1 MHKTGY
7 TFYGW
12 DVLGSNKFYWEG
24 YGNNGGTID
33 IDSLPGRDVTLK
45 ARWNPLICTITYTGM
60 DGAAAGENTPRKHT
74 YGTDTVIPE
83 PSRTGYAFAGWR
95 VNGGTK
101 AVKELT
107 LGATDY
113 TADITLEAT
122 WTAGTYS
129 VFFEKNA
136 TDATGTMAAQEFT
149 FEQTQALNAN
159 QFTRRGYG
167 FSGWATYK
175 EAKDADYLDEA
186 QYTLTRAA
194 DATLYALWEAI
205 EYTVTYYSDGA
216 VAAAGDNPP
225 TYTVDGEEAT
235 LTGLTK
241 DGYTFAGWYTTSTF
255 AAGTEITKLPG
266 GHAEDLTLYAK
277 WEEDVYTIRY
287 DLGEASGATNPN
299 KRLTKVAKGDV
310 VTLKP
315 ASATGWIFE
324 GWALSADT
332 EALTRK
338 EDGTTEHMPVD
349 NVTYYAKWTHP
360 RYTITYTPG
369 EGIDPVPVT
378 GHYSTRIT
386 EPTFTAPSGLKLLG
400 WLDEDGNVWSRSYFP
415 AEDVTLTAVWGL
427 GDIESDEDFLAV
439 AARSKTYRYKD
450 TKIKQSIK
458 LKADVNAPAGKQ
470 LDLCYLN
477 GSFSSYRT
485 THTITI
491 TGKTG
496 YKPLFG
502 SWVTGCGDG
511 CTISRIQVAF
521 AEDTITVDHTSE
533 AEQINWG
540 LLIGKMDI
548 DVTLEDCTVL
558 GGSANGSESVDVN
571 YASVWRVT
579 GEPSEN
585 IGALVGYNFGGKI
598 IDCAVGG
605 KDAYVTMNIEAQ
617 HCAVYWIGGLVGR
630 NEGTIT
636 YSASGRT
643 ASTKVVLGCSNGA
656 TSVGGLVGLMDNS
669 NAKLTL
675 SNLLSGMYTYTNY
688 TEGVTGL
695 LKATRG
701 LLVGTIN
708 RGTVSIGS
716 GATVYAEDASLPA
729 CGKINGGTVSCDNVT
744 GSLWEI
750 Q

>member
-1 MHKTGY
+1 M
-7 TFYGW
+7 
-12 DVLGSNKFYWEG
+12 
-24 YGNNGGTID
+24 
-33 IDSLPGRDVTLK
+33 
-45 ARWNPLICTITYTGM
+45 
-60 DGAAAGENTPRKHT
+60 
-74 YGTDTVIPE
+74 
-83 PSRTGYAFAGWR
+83 
-95 VNGGTK
+95 
-101 AVKELT
+101 
-107 LGATDY
+107 
-113 TADITLEAT
+113 
-122 WTAGTYS
+122 
-129 VFFEKNA
+129 
-136 TDATGTMAAQEFT
+136 
-149 FEQTQALNAN
+149 
-159 QFTRRGYG
+159 
-167 FSGWATYK
+167 
-175 EAKDADYLDEA
+175 
-186 QYTLTRAA
+186 
-194 DATLYALWEAI
+194 
-205 EYTVTYYSDGA
+205 
-216 VAAAGDNPP
+216 
-225 TYTVDGEEAT
+225 
-235 LTGLTK
+235 
-241 DGYTFAGWYTTSTF
+241 
-255 AAGTEITKLPG
+255 
-266 GHAEDLTLYAK
+266 
-277 WEEDVYTIRY
+277 
-287 DLGEASGATNPN
+287 
-299 KRLTKVAKGDV
+299 AKGDV

-338 EDGTTEHMPVD
+338 EDGTTEHKPVD

-369 EGIDPVPVT
+369 EGIDSVPVT
-378 GHYSTRIT
+378 GYYNNRIT

-400 WLDEDGNVWSRSYFP
+400 WLDEDENVWNSYRFP
-415 AEDVTLTAVWGL
+415 AKDVTLTAVWGL
-427 GDIESDEDFLAV
+427 GDIESDADFLAV
-439 AARSKTYRYKD
+439 ADRSRTYTYKA
-450 TKIKQSIK
+450 TKIRQSIE
-458 LKADVNAPAGKQ
+458 LKADVSVRAGTQ
-470 LDLCYLN
+470 LDLNYLN
-477 GSFSSYRT
+477 GTFASTDGYAVY
-485 THTITI
+485 TITI
-491 TGKTG
+491 TGSKG
-496 YKPLFG
+496 YRPLFG
-502 SWVTGCGDG
+502 SYISGSYDG
-511 CTISRIQVAF
+511 CTISRINVAF
-521 AEDTITVDHTSE
+521 AEDEITVDHTSE

-579 GEPSEN
+579 GKPSEN

-708 RGTVSIGS
+708 RGTVSIGRR
-716 GATVYAEDASLPA
+716 
-729 CGKINGGTVSCDNVT
+729 KINGSP
-744 GSLWEI
+744 
-750 Q
+750 

>member
-1 MHKTGY
+1 M
-7 TFYGW
+7 
-12 DVLGSNKFYWEG
+12 
-24 YGNNGGTID
+24 
-33 IDSLPGRDVTLK
+33 
-45 ARWNPLICTITYTGM
+45 
-60 DGAAAGENTPRKHT
+60 
-74 YGTDTVIPE
+74 
-83 PSRTGYAFAGWR
+83 
-95 VNGGTK
+95 
-101 AVKELT
+101 KELT

-129 VFFEKNA
+129 VHFDANA
-136 TDATGTMAAQEFT
+136 SDATGTMDD
-149 FEQTQALNAN
+149 QAFAYGETKKLNAN
-159 QFTRRGYG
+159 GFTRTGYQ
-167 FSGWATYK
+167 FLGWNTTPDK
-175 EAKDADYLDEA
+175 TGLEADYANMAE
-186 QYTLTRAA
+186 YTLAQA
-194 DATLYALWEAI
+194 ENVTLYAHWYLTAYGVRYELNGGTMP
-205 EYTVTYYSDGA
+205 EEGCPDSYTVESEDA
-216 VAAAGDNPP
+216 SLSEP
-225 TYTVDGEEAT
+225 TKA
-235 LTGLTK
+235 
-241 DGYTFAGWYTTSTF
+241 GYTFAGWYTTSTF

-266 GHAEDLTLYAK
+266 GHAENLTLYAK

-287 DLGEASGATNPN
+287 DLGEVSGATNPN
-299 KRLTKVAKGDV
+299 RSLTKVAKGEAV
-310 VTLKP
+310 MLKP
-315 ASATGWIFE
+315 ASAAGWIFE

-369 EGIDPVPVT
+369 EGIDSVPVT
-378 GHYSTRIT
+378 GHYNNRIT
-386 EPTFTAPSGLKLLG
+386 EPTFTTPSGLKLLG

-708 RGTVSIGS
+708 RGTVSSGS

>member
-1 MHKTGY
+1 
-7 TFYGW
+7 
-12 DVLGSNKFYWEG
+12 
-24 YGNNGGTID
+24 
-33 IDSLPGRDVTLK
+33 
-45 ARWNPLICTITYTGM
+45 
-60 DGAAAGENTPRKHT
+60 
-74 YGTDTVIPE
+74 
-83 PSRTGYAFAGWR
+83 
-95 VNGGTK
+95 
-101 AVKELT
+101 
-107 LGATDY
+107 
-113 TADITLEAT
+113 
-122 WTAGTYS
+122 
-129 VFFEKNA
+129 
-136 TDATGTMAAQEFT
+136 MA
-149 FEQTQALNAN
+149 
-159 QFTRRGYG
+159 
-167 FSGWATYK
+167 K
-175 EAKDADYLDEA
+175 
-186 QYTLTRAA
+186 
-194 DATLYALWEAI
+194 
-205 EYTVTYYSDGA
+205 
-216 VAAAGDNPP
+216 
-225 TYTVDGEEAT
+225 
-235 LTGLTK
+235 
-241 DGYTFAGWYTTSTF
+241 
-255 AAGTEITKLPG
+255 
-266 GHAEDLTLYAK
+266 
-277 WEEDVYTIRY
+277 
-287 DLGEASGATNPN
+287 GEA
-299 KRLTKVAKGDV
+299 

-338 EDGTTEHMPVD
+338 EDGTTDHKPTGD
-349 NVTYYAKWTHP
+349 VTYYAKWTHIL
-360 RYTITYTPG
+360 YTITYTPG
-369 EGIDPVPVT
+369 EGLESVSLD
-378 GHYSTRIT
+378 GYYSTRIT

-427 GDIESDEDFLAV
+427 GDIESDADFLAV